1 MDVPQIT
8 TLHPIGDVVAELRRN
23 YPDVTHSSLRFL
35 ERKGLIDPT
44 RTPGG
49 HRLYSSTDIER
60 IRQIKTWQ
68 SERLSLAEIRQ
79 RLTAQIGLGSPASLV
94 QRFLD
99 AVLNSSPEASRLI
112 LDADDLGMPLTQ
124 LFQDVLQPVLTE
136 VGERWANGTLR
147 VGQEHEV
154 TEVVRELIAE
164 LALRHAHPHP
174 SGQAILATCVAGER
188 HDLGLRMTVALL
200 RAQGRIVHFL
210 GADVD
215 ARFLREE
222 VATRRPAVVLLSA
235 TLADR
240 LPAVKAAADA
250 LRESA
255 SPRPFTVVLGG
266 QVVRQHGG
274 ELQQWGVVPAGDDD
288 LAAALAT
295 ILSIPGSA
303 ESPQ

>member
-1 MDVPQIT
+1 MDVPQIPS
-8 TLHPIGDVVAELRRN
+8 LRPIGDVVAELRRS

-35 ERKGLIDPT
+35 EREGLIDPT

-49 HRLYSSTDIER
+49 HRLYSRTDIER

-68 SERLSLAEIRQ
+68 AERLSLAEIRQ

-99 AVLNSSPEASRLI
+99 AALNGSPEASRLI
-112 LDADDLGMPLTQ
+112 LDADALGMPLVR
-124 LFQDVLQPVLTE
+124 LFQDVLQPALTE
-136 VGERWANGTLR
+136 VGEQWANGTLR

-174 SGQAILATCVAGER
+174 AGQAILAACVAGER
-188 HDLGLRMTVALL
+188 HDLGLRMIVALL

-215 ARFLREE
+215 VRFLQEE

-240 LPAVKAAADA
+240 LPAVKAAADT
-250 LRESA
+250 LRA
-255 SPRPFTVVLGG
+255 STSPPPFTMVLGG

-274 ELQQWGVVPAGDDD
+274 ELQQWGVVPASDHDFD
-288 LAAALAT
+288 MALET
-295 ILSIPGSA
+295 LLSVPGTRS
-303 ESPQ
+303 SPT